1 LFNRVLC
8 IDFFL
13 ISLIQVPVYDAR
25 KVVINF
31 DVDLSRLDKVLPLF
45 AGEVP
50 SGSFV
55 VVGYTVSGFKAG
67 AQTGADRVPQIGFNI
82 VWAIVCGTPD
92 KLKGKYAMH
101 ESVFMLGSFLLPY
114 SWS

>member
-31 DVDLSRLDKVLPLF
+31 DVDLGRLDKVLPLF

-92 KLKGKYAMH
+92 KSKGKGRA
-101 ESVFMLGSFLLPY
+101 
-114 SWS
+114 